1 MFSRLGTF
9 VSRHWLMVIVGWVLV
24 VALLRWVSPAWDE
37 VTRDGDLAY
46 LPEGMPSVVGEQLL
60 TDAFPHIHAKS
71 HIAFFVAR
79 DDRNLDNDDLSVA
92 YDLARRLKNFHGVAT
107 LAKAERLA
115 AEAERLAGQ
124 GETGAADETRGRS
137 DAALAKAK
145 GALDEAVRLD
155 EKLAEYWDE
164 KQEQGL
170 PSAHRPV
177 RLAAAYHNSALANR
191 CLGNAEE
198 AANDQTIAEGLDPS
212 LSGRPG
218 KPMPETAAELP
229 ILDVWT
235 WRDDVFGKKL
245 STKQARLVIVQLS
258 NEFMATDNIRV
269 LDYLEAE
276 LDTLRQTIPGQQ
288 RDKLHVGFSGSAAVG
303 GDMLRAAKDSI
314 KNTELFTIVLV
325 VLILGLVYRSPL
337 LVAMPLVTITA
348 SLVVAT
354 CLVALL
360 TQVGQLPGF
369 EWWDFKVFTTTRIFI
384 VVILF
389 GAGTDYFLF
398 LASRYK
404 EELERGHS
412 CADAVSGALASVG
425 DALAASALTTI
436 LGLGTMFFADFGKFK
451 NSGPAIGLC
460 LAVTLAACVTLAPA
474 LLRAFGGAVF
484 WPFGTPRART
494 PAKDDSNGESAAG
507 SPRFRWLWEKVA
519 GLIVAHPGL
528 ILVGSV
534 LLLLPLAGHGIW
546 SGNHVTYDFL
556 RQLPRE
562 RPSRQGAEL
571 MDRHFDI
578 GESGPLTVV
587 VYKPEGGFDTKDG
600 RQRIQD
606 LTGMLYIDGVQSVRS
621 ITDPLGGF
629 PPGKKVGLFSAS
641 SWTKRLTS
649 PHPRTQ
655 EVYVAMSGPYAGDV
669 TRLDLVTKYDPFSV
683 QAEDVLSRV
692 ERKLRAIAELD
703 EIREAL
709 ERYATDT
716 NGFPTSKQGLQA
728 LFTPPT
734 DAAGSTLAGWDGPYM
749 DKDGVPEDPWG
760 TAYQYAYPPER
771 GSGGSPDLWSKGPN
785 KTDDAGDD
793 ETKDDVRGWN
803 LSPNSGWHS
812 ATFAFTGTTAGI
824 RDLKLVTQSDNRRIQ
839 ILVVLA
845 VLGVLVAILRRPL
858 VCLYMIAT
866 VLFSYYVTIGAT
878 EWFFSWAYGPDFQGL
893 DWKVPLFLFVILVAI
908 GQDYNVYLATRVFEE
923 QDRRGPQEGL
933 RFAVIRTGG
942 IITSCGVIMAGTFSS
957 MTSGTWGGWVL
968 VLALC
973 IVVLICEFWLLVIA
987 FGESIAA
994 GLMYMFVPFYEFYYV
1009 FTRWRKCG
1017 RLFIIAVVCCVL
1029 MAFGW
1034 MWIPLADRFFATR
1047 GGALPGI
1054 VQLGF
1059 ALSLGVMLDTFIVRP
1074 VLVPACLAL
1083 LSGPQRTVD
1092 DTPTTPEAKSHTNRP
1107 REATVKVTS

>member
-24 VALLRWVSPAWDE
+24 VALLRCVSPAWDD

-60 TDAFPHIHAKS
+60 ADAFPHIHAKS

-92 YDLARRLKNFHGVAT
+92 YDLARRLKNFHGVAALT
-107 LAKAERLA
+107 KAERLA

-124 GETGAADETRGRS
+124 GETSEADETRGRS
-137 DAALAKAK
+137 DAAFAKAK
-145 GALDEAVRLD
+145 DALDEAVRLD

-164 KQEQGL
+164 KKKRGL
-170 PSAHRPV
+170 ANDNRPV
-177 RLAAAYHNSALANR
+177 RLAAAYHNLALANR
-191 CLGNAEE
+191 HLGNAEDAASDQEIAVDLDPTLFDRRGSPVPE
-198 AANDQTIAEGLDPS
+198 AAV
-212 LSGRPG
+212 
-218 KPMPETAAELP
+218 ELP
-229 ILDVWT
+229 ILEVWT

-276 LDTLRQTIPGQQ
+276 LDSLRQTIPGEQ
-288 RDKLHVGFSGSAAVG
+288 RDELHVGFSGSAAVG

-348 SLVVAT
+348 SLIVAT

-360 TQVGQLPGF
+360 TQVGRLPGF
-369 EWWDFKVFTTTRIFI
+369 EWWNFKVFTTTRIFI

-484 WPFGTPRART
+484 WPFGTPRAR
-494 PAKDDSNGESAAG
+494 PQGQEDAKEPSAAG
-507 SPRFRWLWEKVA
+507 SPRLRWLWEKVA

-546 SGNHVTYDFL
+546 RGNHVTYDFL

-587 VYKPEGGFDTKDG
+587 VYRPEGGFDTKEG
-600 RQRIQD
+600 RKRIRD
-606 LTGMLYIDGVQSVRS
+606 LADELYIEGVQSVRS
-621 ITDPLGGF
+621 ITDPLGDF
-629 PPGKKVGLFSAS
+629 PPDERTGLTNLKL
-641 SWTKRLTS
+641 WTKWLAS

-683 QAEDVLSRV
+683 EAEDVLSRV
-692 ERKLRAIAELD
+692 EKKLGTI
-703 EIREAL
+703 
-709 ERYATDT
+709 
-716 NGFPTSKQGLQA
+716 SQ
-728 LFTPPT
+728 
-734 DAAGSTLAGWDGPYM
+734 
-749 DKDGVPEDPWG
+749 PEKSD
-760 TAYQYAYPPER
+760 
-771 GSGGSPDLWSKGPN
+771 
-785 KTDDAGDD
+785 
-793 ETKDDVRGWN
+793 
-803 LSPNSGWHS
+803 WHG

-824 RDLKLVTQSDNRRIQ
+824 RDLKLVTQSDNKRIQ

-858 VCLYMIAT
+858 ICLYMIAT

-878 EWFFSWAYGPDFQGL
+878 QWFFAWAYGPDFQGL

-923 QDRRGPQEGL
+923 QDRLGPLEGL
-933 RFAVIRTGG
+933 RVAVIRTGG

-957 MTSGTWGGWVL
+957 MTSGTWGQ
-968 VLALC
+968 
-973 IVVLICEFWLLVIA
+973 VIP
-987 FGESIAA
+987 EW
-994 GLMYMFVPFYEFYYV
+994 VPFSG
-1009 FTRWRKCG
+1009 T
-1017 RLFIIAVVCCVL
+1017 I
-1029 MAFGW
+1029 
-1034 MWIPLADRFFATR
+1034 FATK

-1074 VLVPACLAL
+1074 VLVPAFLAL
-1083 LSGPQRTVD
+1083 VSRRQRKVD
-1092 DTPTTPEAKSHTNRP
+1092 EDTPTTPGAKPHMDRS
-1107 REATVKVTS
+1107 REPTVKVTS